1 LSAQASIGCPSTS
14 LVSVLTHDPALA
26 DGIPRL
32 ELPAAARASMAK
44 VEWLDRGPW
53 RPHARA
59 VVERGGIG
67 LLVLEGVLLR
77 RVTVRGA
84 PCAELLG
91 RDDLLRPWSTGV
103 EQMSSVPIRASFSV
117 LAQTRLAVLDR
128 SFAVRMARWPEVTD
142 ALVERV
148 TDRTRRL
155 TYNLATQRSKRVDER
170 LWLLLWQLADRW
182 GVVSPEGV
190 EIRLPGL
197 SHTLLGALIAARR
210 PSVTTAIGRL
220 CERGLLRR
228 GPDGALVLC
237 GEPSP
242 EAVHRSAFSD
252 RPMLVV
258 AP

>member
-1 LSAQASIGCPSTS
+1 M
-14 LVSVLTHDPALA
+14 HDRALA
-26 DGIPRL
+26 DGISRL
-32 ELPAAARASMAK
+32 ELPAAARASMAA
-44 VEWLDRGPW
+44 VAWLERGPW
-53 RPHARA
+53 RPEAREA
-59 VVERGGIG
+59 ERGSLG

-103 EQMSSVPIRASFSV
+103 EQLSSVPVRASFSV

-142 ALVERV
+142 ALIERV

-155 TYNLATQRSKRVDER
+155 TYSLAAQRSKRVDER
-170 LWLLLWQLADRW
+170 LWLYLWQMADRW
-182 GVVSPEGV
+182 GVVGPDGV
-190 EIRLPGL
+190 ELRVPGL

-228 GPDGALVLC
+228 SPDGALVLC

-242 EAVHRSAFSD
+242 DAVRGPAFCD
-252 RPMLVV
+252 RPRLVI
-258 AP
+258 AR